1 MKKRNRMQRLL
12 TVILSLAL
20 IVTMMPAMNYQWIE
34 EADAAG
40 KITLDQYAG
49 LGQAYY
55 EKALNHSSLCVVTAC
70 YMLALRRAELEG
82 KSNPDFKNWKQY
94 DAFRKVATS
103 GFKDGESVNATI
115 RRNTTYGGTIR
126 QFTNISSKTGRNAVK
141 KKESYVN
148 VETKKQ
154 FLQTLLDH
162 HPEGIVVFGNSSSGN
177 WHAVLLLDYS
187 QSGKDIVFRCSD
199 PAKVWDKQRSRN
211 EKNIVSLA
219 NSTLKGTGQDAKINS
234 VQSIWMVWGANTSL
248 KLCNHSSVNY
258 GACKSCGEIVT
269 KYSPNSKDEGQYI
282 TTSAITLYK
291 TPYTQYTTG
300 KVNVAKNTP
309 LKINGSLTVGGKS
322 WYQVGYNGSARYILQ
337 SNVKKASA
345 SSSTLSVNVPD
356 VKVTRGQSKSITG
369 TISSNYSL
377 KTIKYEA
384 NGPGLTNKSRT
395 GSISLSEDYNSDRN
409 FVVKGSKI
417 DNNVLCAKLTGSG
430 ILKITATDWSDKTVT
445 KEVALIVSGSKQKI
459 KQPTI
464 NVQDIDGGKKVTIRQ
479 TQSGATLKY
488 TYGATSK
495 STTSTEVSFT
505 LKSSMNVTA
514 SSSKSG
520 FIASDTAKKYVTVTQ
535 LPEPTFTIDQV
546 QTDAY
551 VDIKCTDSKA
561 ELYYAIDKDSGY
573 KKYTGTFKAP
583 NMSTIYAYA
592 KRKGYVNSDKATQEV
607 EVTIPNRPVARV
619 ISGDRNVAAGKTV
632 TIGWEADKKASAYD
646 VTVYYE
652 GEKIEERS
660 TKENAATI
668 TLKEIGEYTITVSA
682 GNEAGISA
690 ESEAVTVN
698 AKDKVHLKF
707 VDADIEQKNEEGA
720 LETIIGSVIGEL
732 TLDYGD
738 YAELFDEPSRKGYTF
753 AGWEDVSNGVV
764 SMNAY
769 TKTPVKEDAVYRA
782 TYTKKIY
789 TVKFYD
795 TDGSL
800 IETQNVAYGD
810 SASEEKAIAS
820 LKSTDENHVFAGWS
834 LVRVSDETSKG
845 NLQEVDADMS
855 LQAIVKWKNADL
867 PVRITIRSAEANSDM
882 SIHPVIDIATDETQE
897 FSFYLVAALTAE
909 KNGVKKTVYVDRQIF
924 TVPAGTNGI
933 QIGADGSGYA
943 FDLKT
948 KGINLSAVSNIEVM
962 ALECRE
968 DNSTGGAYS
977 EIARLAVDYDAHWSE
992 PSEWTTEKPQEQ
1004 TNRVI
1009 EEKVQY
1015 SGRNLETKYSSAA
1028 SMEGYT
1034 KARTEYY
1041 NETSGKWTTSHSY
1054 SYGGWRTSAPSTG
1067 TSDKGTYKSV
1077 VTKDSKTT
1085 YRGYAYY
1092 CGCKKWCWKNNG
1104 GVCKYC
1110 GGKTKYLLTVYSSTS
1125 LANSGYTKDASD
1137 GSFTLSSN
1145 TIKTVSSGKLGQIYA
1160 ISYNGSNVSSFTCN
1174 AVTKKIYL
1182 WSQSNGTVYRTKT
1195 EKVRNAF
1202 TRYGEGSDWIDVKPT
1217 ADRIDTRTVYR
1228 YTDLIV
1234 TPASSEDISGES
1246 RHYEGRLNT
1255 NEDLAGKVA
1264 TVMIYQANNFDPNK
1278 YQMQYVD
1285 QITLGTDNTYSFD
1298 YILKEEPT
1306 IESGNYIISLGVE
1319 GGTGLVTVG
1328 MIEAPKREYAV
1339 SLFYLNAEGEKEYLI
1354 ENQTVKENGNLDLSN
1369 ITIPQKAGY
1378 YFIGW
1383 SERTTNITSNCE
1395 IEAIYL
1401 PVQNAV
1407 VFVDWINQTIEVQ
1420 HALTGEKIAAPG
1432 VTQDMQGY
1440 TFKNW
1445 KLPDGTTAA
1454 MDEEITVTG
1463 DMIIVAD
1470 YDTITYEVKFL
1481 NEDGSVLSTQNVVYG
1496 HAANPPEA
1504 PAVKTGKV
1512 FLGWSEENAW
1522 WNVTSDMEVTPLV
1535 VYELTAETPEA
1546 IINGIN
1552 DYIEN
1557 DIELRAEEG
1566 AKIYYTTDGTDPQI
1580 PNEDGT
1586 FDSETTTKEYVEGG
1600 LNFTEDTT
1608 IKVIAASEGKNVSE
1622 ILEVFFEYN
1631 TEEEYSPDQIW
1642 EEIGTYNVVAEAN
1655 KEIVLNLQL
1664 DENPGLMGYHFLI
1677 ECDRNT
1683 FYVDYDEENGLACE
1697 AGNASANGNLFASE
1711 YEDSGWQILWFAT
1724 EENYNKGSLFK
1735 LTLKAAEDA
1744 ETGVYPIKVSYAK
1757 ANTLT
1762 ADALETELNINKV
1775 NLDIESNANLLGDA
1789 NGDGSVTAMDVV
1801 RIARYVVGLAEIP
1814 TEREYL
1820 ADVNRDGK
1828 ITIADA
1834 ILLARSIVGLEQVS

>member
-12 TVILSLAL
+12 TVVLTLAL
-20 IVTMMPAMNYQWIE
+20 IVTMMPAMNYQWTE
-34 EADAAG
+34 EADAA
-40 KITLDQYAG
+40 TLTQGDKVAEIALKTANKTLTQVQTYFEEQNYKMWKPKYAG
-49 LGQAYY
+49 DWCAWFISNCARAAGVPTEVVKNTTWAQHSTAKGFYEWAKAQRILRYPDTYTPKVGDICFMQGADKYGHVEIVYKVSGNKIYTIGANAGYAHWSVSTVKKREPFSKGYVAQAYAAINY
-55 EKALNHSSLCVVTAC
+55 
-70 YMLALRRAELEG
+70 
-82 KSNPDFKNWKQY
+82 
-94 DAFRKVATS
+94 AT
-103 GFKDGESVNATI
+103 
-115 RRNTTYGGTIR
+115 
-126 QFTNISSKTGRNAVK
+126 
-141 KKESYVN
+141 
-148 VETKKQ
+148 
-154 FLQTLLDH
+154 
-162 HPEGIVVFGNSSSGN
+162 
-177 WHAVLLLDYS
+177 
-187 QSGKDIVFRCSD
+187 
-199 PAKVWDKQRSRN
+199 
-211 EKNIVSLA
+211 
-219 NSTLKGTGQDAKINS
+219 
-234 VQSIWMVWGANTSL
+234 
-248 KLCNHSSVNY
+248 LCNHSSINY

-269 KYSPNSKDEGQYI
+269 KYSPDAKDEGQYI
-282 TTSAITLYK
+282 TTSTTTLYK

-300 KVNVAKNTP
+300 KINVAKNTP
-309 LKINGSLTVGGKS
+309 LKISGSLTVGGKN

-337 SNVKKASA
+337 SSVKKASA
-345 SSSTLSVNVPD
+345 SGSTLSINVPD
-356 VKVTRGQSKSITG
+356 VKVTRGQSMYITG

-377 KTIKYEA
+377 KKIEYTVS
-384 NGPGLTNKSRT
+384 GPGIPAREQKP
-395 GSISLSEDYNSDRN
+395 IKLSEGTNSEKS
-409 FVVKGSKI
+409 FVVKGSAI
-417 DNNVLCAKLTGSG
+417 DNNVPCAKLTGSG
-430 ILKITATDWSDKTVT
+430 TLNITATDWTDKTVT

-479 TQSGATLKY
+479 AQNGATLKY

-520 FIASDTAKKYVTVTQ
+520 FIASDTAKKYVTITQ

-551 VDIKCTDSKA
+551 VDIKCTDSNA

-668 TLKEIGEYTITVSA
+668 TLKDIGEYTITVSA

-707 VDADIEQKNEEGA
+707 VDADIEQRNEEGT
-720 LETIIGSVIGEL
+720 LETITGSVIGEL

-933 QIGADGSGYA
+933 QIGAEGSGYA

-1125 LANSGYTKDASD
+1125 LANSGYIKDASD
-1137 GSFTLSSN
+1137 ASFTLSSN

-1202 TRYGEGSDWIDVKPT
+1202 TRYGEGSDWSDVKPT

-1463 DMIIVAD
+1463 DMIIIAD

-1655 KEIVLNLQL
+1655 KEIVLNLKL

-1683 FYVDYDEENGLACE
+1683 FYVDYDEENGLVCE

>member
-20 IVTMMPAMNYQWIE
+20 IVTMMPAMNYQWTE

-40 KITLDQYAG
+40 NKLAMYANN
-49 LGQAYY
+49 LI
-55 EKALNHSSLCVVTAC
+55 
-70 YMLALRRAELEG
+70 G
-82 KSNPDFKNWKQY
+82 KSKTDLGL
-94 DAFRKVATS
+94 T
-103 GFKDGESVNATI
+103 GEWCARFVYYCA
-115 RRNTTYGGTIR
+115 
-126 QFTNISSKTGRNAVK
+126 SKTGLKDKIGNNIYAGKQATQTVNEKGGKITFVDK
-141 KKESYVN
+141 KYYEANKSLFNSNRCTYNKQYRPQSGDLLLFGEDEIHATGMPLGKEFKGKLIFSHVGIVLSAKSTFDVTTIEGNTSCDDKKHTKYKN
-148 VETKKQ
+148 VERKSRKSQ
-154 FLQTLLDH
+154 R
-162 HPEGIVVFGNSSSGN
+162 GGN
-177 WHAVLLLDYS
+177 WIAPY
-187 QSGKDIVFRCSD
+187 IVAYVT
-199 PAKVWDKQRSRN
+199 PKY
-211 EKNIVSLA
+211 
-219 NSTLKGTGQDAKINS
+219 
-234 VQSIWMVWGANTSL
+234 
-248 KLCNHSSVNY
+248 CNHASIVY
-258 GACKSCGEIVT
+258 GKCNSCGEVIEQ
-269 KYSPNSKDEGQYI
+269 YRPNTQAEGQYI
-282 TTSAITLYK
+282 TTSTATMHM
-291 TPYTQYTTG
+291 TPYAQNTTSR
-300 KVNVAKNTP
+300 VTVTKNTP
-309 LKINGSLTVGGKS
+309 LKVAGSLTVGGRN

-337 SNVKKASA
+337 SSVKKASA
-345 SSSTLSVNVPD
+345 SGSTLSINVPD
-356 VKVTRGQSKSITG
+356 VKVTRGQSKYITG

-377 KTIKYEA
+377 RKIEYTVS
-384 NGPGLTNKSRT
+384 GPGIPARGQKPIKLSQGTN
-395 GSISLSEDYNSDRN
+395 SERS
-409 FVVKGSKI
+409 FVVKGSAI
-417 DNNVLCAKLTGSG
+417 DNNVPCAKLTGSG

-479 TQSGATLKY
+479 AQSGATLKY

-720 LETIIGSVIGEL
+720 LETITGSVIGEL

-924 TVPAGTNGI
+924 TVPEGTNGI
-933 QIGADGSGYA
+933 QIGAEGSGYA

-1092 CGCKKWCWKNNG
+1092 CGCKKVCWSNNK

-1125 LANSGYTKDASD
+1125 LAKSGYTKDASD

-1202 TRYGEGSDWIDVKPT
+1202 TRYGEGSDWSDVKPT

-1234 TPASSEDISGES
+1234 TPASSEEISGES

-1306 IESGNYIISLGVE
+1306 IESGNYIISLGIE
-1319 GGTGLVTVG
+1319 GGTGLVTIG

-1339 SLFYLNAEGEKEYLI
+1339 SLFYRNAEGEKEYLI

-1407 VFVDWINQTIEVQ
+1407 VFVDWINQTIEMQ

-1454 MDEEITVTG
+1454 VDEEITITG
-1463 DMIIVAD
+1463 DLIIVAD

-1586 FDSETTTKEYVEGG
+1586 FDSETTTKEYEEGG

-1655 KEIVLNLQL
+1655 KEIVLNLKL

-1677 ECDRNT
+1677 ECDRNA
-1683 FYVDYDEENGLACE
+1683 FYVDYDEENGLVCE

>member
-20 IVTMMPAMNYQWIE
+20 IVTMMPAMNYQWTE
-34 EADAAG
+34 EAEAATLTQGNKVAEIALAMNNMTLSETKEYFKANGFDMWRPTYAYDWCAWFVSNCARAAG
-40 KITLDQYAG
+40 VSQTVLK
-49 LGQAYY
+49 
-55 EKALNHSSLCVVTAC
+55 
-70 YMLALRRAELEG
+70 
-82 KSNPDFKNWKQY
+82 
-94 DAFRKVATS
+94 
-103 GFKDGESVNATI
+103 
-115 RRNTTYGGTIR
+115 NTTYAKESAQDGFYDWAKRKGLIKSPDAYTPKVGDLCFMQGDVKYGHVEIVYKVSGNKVYTIGANAGGAHWSVST
-126 QFTNISSKTGRNAVK
+126 VK
-141 KKESYVN
+141 KRTPFSKGYVA
-148 VETKKQ
+148 Q
-154 FLQTLLDH
+154 
-162 HPEGIVVFGNSSSGN
+162 
-177 WHAVLLLDYS
+177 AY
-187 QSGKDIVFRCSD
+187 
-199 PAKVWDKQRSRN
+199 A
-211 EKNIVSLA
+211 A
-219 NSTLKGTGQDAKINS
+219 INY
-234 VQSIWMVWGANTSL
+234 AT
-248 KLCNHSSVNY
+248 LCNHSIINY
-258 GACKSCGEIVT
+258 GACKSCGEIVA
-269 KYSPNSKDEGQYI
+269 KYSPDSKEKGQYI
-282 TTSAITLYK
+282 TTSTTTLYK

-337 SNVKKASA
+337 SSVKKASA
-345 SSSTLSVNVPD
+345 SGSTLSINVPD
-356 VKVTRGQSKSITG
+356 VKVTRGQSKYITG

-445 KEVALIVSGSKQKI
+445 KEVALIVSGSVQPIKSPKI
-459 KQPTI
+459 SEPI
-464 NVQDIDGGKKVTIRQ
+464 PIEGGKKVTI
-479 TQSGATLKY
+479 TQQSSGTTLKY
-488 TYGATSK
+488 TYGGKSG
-495 STTSTEVSFT
+495 STTNASVSLT
-505 LKSSMNVTA
+505 LTSPASVKIQA
-514 SSSKSG
+514 SSTSG
-520 FIASDTAKKYVTVTQ
+520 KRQSQTATKTVTVMQ
-535 LPEPTFTIDQV
+535 LPEPTFTVDQV

-551 VDIKCTDSKA
+551 VDIKCADRNA

-573 KKYTGTFKAP
+573 QKYTGTFKAP
-583 NMSTIYAYA
+583 NMSTVYAYA

-607 EVTIPNRPVARV
+607 EVTMPNRPVARV

-632 TIGWEADKKASAYD
+632 TIGWEADKKAATYD
-646 VTVYYE
+646 VSVYYE

-660 TKENAATI
+660 TQENAATI
-668 TLKEIGEYTITVSA
+668 TLKEVGEYRVTVAA

-690 ESEAVTVN
+690 ESEAVIIN
-698 AKDKVHLKF
+698 AKDKVHLRF
-707 VDADIEQKNEEGA
+707 MDADLEQKNADGIV
-720 LETIIGSVIGEL
+720 ETVPGGIIGEL

-738 YAELFDEPSRKGYTF
+738 YAELFEEPARKGYTF
-753 AGWEDVSNGVV
+753 AGWENVSTGIV

-769 TKTPVKEDAVYRA
+769 AKAPIKEDTAYRA
-782 TYTKKIY
+782 TYTKKVY

-924 TVPAGTNGI
+924 TVPEGTNGI
-933 QIGADGSGYA
+933 QIGAEGSGYA

-1092 CGCKKWCWKNNG
+1092 CGCKKWCWKNSG

-1125 LANSGYTKDASD
+1125 LAKSGYTKDASD

-1202 TRYGEGSDWIDVKPT
+1202 TRYGEGSDWSDVKPT

-1234 TPASSEDISGES
+1234 TPASSEEISGES

-1319 GGTGLVTVG
+1319 GGTGLVTIG

-1339 SLFYLNAEGEKEYLI
+1339 SLFYRNAEGEKEYLI

-1407 VFVDWINQTIEVQ
+1407 VFVDWINQTIEMQ

-1432 VTQDMQGY
+1432 GAQDMQGY

-1454 MDEEITVTG
+1454 VDEEITITG

-1586 FDSETTTKEYVEGG
+1586 FDSETTTKEYEEGG

-1655 KEIVLNLQL
+1655 KEIVLNLKL

-1683 FYVDYDEENGLACE
+1683 FYVDYDEENGLVCE